1 MHGGG
6 LFHAPVAP
14 SPAFAPLPEMPSSS
28 MEEEQQVEGVVPA
41 SATDD
46 GSGSSV
52 ADRMW
57 NRNLQIKPV
66 PQMRNGPAGAGYIG

>member
-1 MHGGG
+1 M
-6 LFHAPVAP
+6 
-14 SPAFAPLPEMPSSS
+14 E
-28 MEEEQQVEGVVPA
+28 EEEQQVEGVVPA
-41 SATDD
+41 AAMDD
-46 GSGSSV
+46 GSGSFV